1 VVVDARRRLG
11 HQFHVGRQ
19 DISPLRGALAVFGLT
34 ANDVGVVS
42 KHDSSTQAN
51 DLNEAR
57 LHETLQDVL
66 GRDGARP
73 LRVISQKA
81 LTGHPKGAAAAW
93 QLHGLMQC
101 LSQGVVPGNASLDD
115 VDEQMKQ
122 FPRLVWSDRSTT
134 VPWSEL
140 KAGLVTTLGFGH
152 VSALMCVGHPFLFW
166 RLLNAEQRAGYAQ
179 RLARR
184 QVAGEQR
191 LQEVLSGRA
200 PLFVPRGGGPFVG
213 RPEQEAAFLLDAGA
227 RL

>member
-1 VVVDARRRLG
+1 MAG
-11 HQFHVGRQ
+11 
-19 DISPLRGALAVFGLT
+19 
-34 ANDVGVVS
+34 
-42 KHDSSTQAN
+42 
-51 DLNEAR
+51 
-57 LHETLQDVL
+57 
-66 GRDGARP
+66 
-73 LRVISQKA
+73 SQKI
-81 LTGHPKGAAAAW
+81 
-93 QLHGLMQC
+93 M
-101 LSQGVVPGNASLDD
+101 D
-115 VDEQMKQ
+115 
-122 FPRLVWSDRSTT
+122 
-134 VPWSEL
+134 EL